1 MSKGTI
7 NKAMI
12 LGRLGQDPEV
22 RATASG
28 TQVANINVATNSRS
42 RDANGNW
49 IDTTEWH
56 RVTLFG
62 KTAEIAGQYL
72 RKGSQVYVEGR
83 IQTRK
88 WQDQNGND
96 RYTTEIVGNEMQMIG
111 GREDGGNGG
120 GYGQQQQQNDPWQ
133 GGQQSAGMQQPA
145 AQPMQQQRA
154 PQPAMQ
160 QQAPQQQYQQ
170 PAAQPMQQQAQQA
183 PAPQPAQQP
192 QQAPAAPP
200 AVDDWDDDIPF

>member
-1 MSKGTI
+1 MSKGTL

-120 GYGQQQQQNDPWQ
+120 GYGQQQQQSNDPWQ
-133 GGQQSAGMQQPA
+133 NQGGMQQPA
-145 AQPMQQQRA
+145 PQPMQQQA
-154 PQPAMQ
+154 PQ
-160 QQAPQQQYQQ
+160 QQQYQQ
-170 PAAQPMQQQAQQA
+170 PAAQPMQQPAPQQAPQQAQRA

>member
-12 LGRLGQDPEV
+12 LGRLGQDPEI

-42 RDANGNW
+42 RDMNGNW
-49 IDTTEWH
+49 TDTTEWH

-72 RKGSQVYVEGR
+72 RKGSQVFIEGR

-88 WQDQNGND
+88 WQDQNGQD
-96 RYTTEIVGNEMQMIG
+96 RYTTEIVANEMQMIG
-111 GREDGGNGG
+111 GRENNDGGQYNQQPQGNPWQ
-120 GYGQQQQQNDPWQ
+120 GQQQAAPQQQAPQ
-133 GGQQSAGMQQPA
+133 AQQPYQQPA
-145 AQPMQQQRA
+145 
-154 PQPAMQ
+154 PQPMQ
-160 QQAPQQQYQQ
+160 QQAPQQPAQQ
-170 PAAQPMQQQAQQA
+170 PAPQAA
-183 PAPQPAQQP
+183 P